1 MFPLTFLKLG
11 EGNIPGPLSYKDRTS
26 YFLQKNGMLFIQSV
40 FKGNIEWEFCIVF
53 CACKK
58 HRSHDYISQYTV
70 TPATITA
77 TVSLFLK
84 LLSASFSLVGALRCF
99 VFLFQGGYII
109 LSEVI
114 S

>member
-11 EGNIPGPLSYKDRTS
+11 EGNIPDPLSYKDRTS

-40 FKGNIEWEFCIVF
+40 FKGNI
-53 CACKK
+53 ACKK

-84 LLSASFSLVGALRCF
+84 LLSASFSLVGVLRCF